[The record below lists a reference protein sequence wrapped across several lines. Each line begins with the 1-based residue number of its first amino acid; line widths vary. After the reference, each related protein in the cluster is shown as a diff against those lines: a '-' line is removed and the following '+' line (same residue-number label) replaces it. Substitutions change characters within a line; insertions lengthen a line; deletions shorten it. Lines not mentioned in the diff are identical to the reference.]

1 MFAYSLQLN
10 DIQIVR
16 YKEIAGVILAAFFNK
31 ETSCKEHTELVQ
43 HLKEGNGEASSAL
56 IRHHYRSVINH
67 AVTILNLE
75 SSGSKIK
82 TLPL

>member
-1 MFAYSLQLN
+1 M
-10 DIQIVR
+10 
-16 YKEIAGVILAAFFNK
+16 
-31 ETSCKEHTELVQ
+31 ELVR
-43 HLKEGNGEASSAL
+43 HMKEGKGEDASAL